1 MIHFS
6 GAQLFTQPL
15 KSPVRQMLGGREAG
29 VFEQEKLDEARYFLS
44 RMAASDDQPRAFR
57 YELSAFL
64 SAARSVLQ
72 YALKQA
78 RAKVDGQAWYDTQFT
93 GNAVMK
99 FFRNKRDISIH
110 HQPVVPATS
119 VKIAITEPLHLSV
132 SLSLK
137 VIDSEGKV
145 VRDETTTPE
154 PLPSPEQRPPVC
166 TYRHTFADWKG
177 HEDIMA
183 LCSNYLVAIEALV
196 NDGVAKAYL
205 TKPA

>member
-1 MIHFS
+1 M
-6 GAQLFTQPL
+6 
-15 KSPVRQMLGGREAG
+15 
-29 VFEQEKLDEARYFLS
+29 FEQEKLDEARYFLS
-44 RMAASDDQPRAFR
+44 RMAASDDQPMAFR

-72 YALKQA
+72 YALEEA
-78 RAKVDGQAWYDTQFT
+78 RAKVDGQAWYDAQFA

-99 FFRNKRDISIH
+99 FFRDKRDISIH
-110 HQPVVPATS
+110 QQPVVPATS
-119 VKIAITEPLHLSV
+119 VKIAMEVLHLSFSV
-132 SLSLK
+132 LK

-154 PLPSPEQRPPVC
+154 PAPPPEPRPPVV

-177 HEDIMA
+177 HEDIEA
-183 LCSNYLVAIEALV
+183 LCSNYLAAIEALV
-196 NDGVAKAYL
+196 NDGVARAHL